1 MLFDTKISTPPKNRT
16 TGRLRGQEQ
25 KGKHSMT
32 DFDIVSAIS
41 AIGFPAVVC
50 VYTLVKIDAT
60 LDRLTAAIT
69 TIGARIDVLAN
80 IARNETGKN
89 P

>member
-1 MLFDTKISTPPKNRT
+1 MN
-16 TGRLRGQEQ
+16 E
-25 KGKHSMT
+25 
-32 DFDIVSAIS
+32 FDIVSAIS

-69 TIGARIDVLAN
+69 TIGARIDVLAGICN
-80 IARNETGKN
+80 QEGKKS
-89 P
+89 

>member
-1 MLFDTKISTPPKNRT
+1 MNDL
-16 TGRLRGQEQ
+16 
-25 KGKHSMT
+25 
-32 DFDIVSAIS
+32 DIVSAIS

-69 TIGARIDVLAN
+69 TIGARIDVLAGMCN
-80 IARNETGKN
+80 QENGKKS
-89 P
+89 